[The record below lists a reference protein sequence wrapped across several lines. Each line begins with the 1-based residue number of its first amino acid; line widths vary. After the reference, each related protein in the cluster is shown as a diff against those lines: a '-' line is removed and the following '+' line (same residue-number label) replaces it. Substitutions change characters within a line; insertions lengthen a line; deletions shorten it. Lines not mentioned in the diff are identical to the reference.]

1 MIGEQGGFGLV
12 SLLRGL
18 LGIITILG
26 IAYAMSYDRKRIDW
40 KLVGGGLFMQ
50 IVFALAVLYVPLSEA
65 YWKDVARYLLS

>member
-40 KLVGGGLFMQ
+40 KLVHADRIRLGGF
-50 IVFALAVLYVPLSEA
+50 ICAVRRKPIGRM
-65 YWKDVARYLLS
+65 WQDIC

>member
-50 IVFALAVLYVPLSEA
+50 IVFALAVFICAVRRKPIGRM
-65 YWKDVARYLLS
+65 WQDIC

>member
-50 IVFALAVLYVPLSEA
+50 IVFALAVLYVPFVGILSVANEA
-65 YWKDVARYLLS
+65 RN

>member
-40 KLVGGGLFMQ
+40 KLVGGGSVSYTHLR
-50 IVFALAVLYVPLSEA
+50 AHET
-65 YWKDVARYLLS
+65 

>member
-50 IVFALAVLYVPLSEA
+50 IVFCLGGFICAVRRKPIGRM
-65 YWKDVARYLLS
+65 WQDIC

>member
-40 KLVGGGLFMQ
+40 NMCRS
-50 IVFALAVLYVPLSEA
+50 SES

>member
-40 KLVGGGLFMQ
+40 KLVGGGLF
-50 IVFALAVLYVPLSEA
+50 LS
-65 YWKDVARYLLS
+65 LIHI

>member
-50 IVFALAVLYVPLSEA
+50 IVFAFGFICAVRRKPIGRM
-65 YWKDVARYLLS
+65 WQDIC

>member
-40 KLVGGGLFMQ
+40 KLVGGGL
-50 IVFALAVLYVPLSEA
+50 LAKYVPQLA
-65 YWKDVARYLLS
+65 

>member
-26 IAYAMSYDRKRIDW
+26 IAYA
-40 KLVGGGLFMQ
+40 
-50 IVFALAVLYVPLSEA
+50 
-65 YWKDVARYLLS
+65 KDVARYLLS

>member
-40 KLVGGGLFMQ
+40 KLVGGRFVHADRIRLGGF
-50 IVFALAVLYVPLSEA
+50 ICAVRRKPIGRM
-65 YWKDVARYLLS
+65 WQDIC

>member
-40 KLVGGGLFMQ
+40 KLVGEVHQ
-50 IVFALAVLYVPLSEA
+50 RNKYLATSFQ
-65 YWKDVARYLLS
+65 

>member
-26 IAYAMSYDRKRIDW
+26 IC
-40 KLVGGGLFMQ
+40 L
-50 IVFALAVLYVPLSEA
+50 LYTSDA
-65 YWKDVARYLLS
+65 ADD

>member
-26 IAYAMSYDRKRIDW
+26 IAYAMSY
-40 KLVGGGLFMQ
+40 
-50 IVFALAVLYVPLSEA
+50 
-65 YWKDVARYLLS
+65 WKDVARYLLS

>member
-40 KLVGGGLFMQ
+40 KLVGGGSYSPWRFYMCRS
-50 IVFALAVLYVPLSEA
+50 SES